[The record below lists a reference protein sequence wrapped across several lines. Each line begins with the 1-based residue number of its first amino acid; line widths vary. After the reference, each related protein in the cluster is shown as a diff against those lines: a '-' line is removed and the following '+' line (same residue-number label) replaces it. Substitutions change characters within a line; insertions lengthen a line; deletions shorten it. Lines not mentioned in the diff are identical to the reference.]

1 MVNFDKVEKEFND
14 YVNNY
19 DLNDSNINYK
29 YYHSKRVMQNC
40 ISLAKNIGL
49 SIEEVLIAG
58 LIGLLHDIGRFEQ
71 YKVYNTFNDSKS
83 IDHGDYA
90 IDILF
95 KDKYIRSYIVDNSY
109 DEIIKKSI
117 LYHNKHEIGECDE
130 KELLFC
136 KIIRDADKLDIF
148 KHYVEDSKAIVFKT
162 DNVTENVYKSFFEK
176 KALNFNDIKTSADMK
191 ILQVSMFFDLN
202 FKYSYDIIKEKDYF
216 NILIDRYIGIVK
228 NEETIE
234 KYKEIKKFMNE
245 YLESR

>member
-1 MVNFDKVEKEFND
+1 MALSTDKSSKPYVRYLPFVPNGEVN
-14 YVNNY
+14 
-19 DLNDSNINYK
+19 IPP
-29 YYHSKRVMQNC
+29 
-40 ISLAKNIGL
+40 
-49 SIEEVLIAG
+49 
-58 LIGLLHDIGRFEQ
+58 
-71 YKVYNTFNDSKS
+71 SKS
-83 IDHGDYA
+83 DVHRA
-90 IDILF
+90 IICAALTRGKCTIAPVALSNDIKATIGVIEDMGCTASI
-95 KDKYIRSYIVDNSY
+95 KDGVLTVDGTN
-109 DEIIKKSI
+109 I
-117 LYHNKHEIGECDE
+117 
-130 KELLFC
+130 
-136 KIIRDADKLDIF
+136 
-148 KHYVEDSKAIVFKT
+148 FKT